1 VSYARRLPSSAT
13 GTTRQ
18 ADNLKEPVPRSRMGK
33 PAQKKKSR
41 VRNSADYATQVDLFA
56 REFQSEDHLRKVVA
70 DLFRKMGHAGVKI
83 THGPNEKGKDIIFY
97 SSGPLG
103 EKRLF
108 ACVVKNDPIT
118 GRADDHHAGAPTI
131 VNTARTVTNQIQAAF
146 NEPLPDAKG
155 ADAWVDSV
163 YVISPYESSPAAV
176 DSVKTTLQRSGQI
189 FFICGQALLELFAKH
204 WPEFLWFESTVL
216 VSYLS
221 ALRKNIESD
230 YALANLIL
238 QKSAYLEASSSSS
251 FDLYVKPTF
260 YRELRP
266 HRLTIQELLTIRL
279 LTGPRYL
286 SEIQDEANA
295 ARRVDRL
302 LHAALNGVAE
312 LKSDKSRSR
321 DLDEVAKGML
331 ELWES
336 GYRRRVAELRAQAA
350 KSGGSGQ
357 GFAASGAF
365 TADAF
370 IPPKRSEITV
380 DLKASAEFTAKAE
393 AVTTAADAAVT
404 QLRAQTIAASQ
415 FASGPAAASPLTAL
429 ASTDFL
435 GYCKIAEVAEII
447 PEAFAVG
454 EPLNTLMFDEKLL
467 DRFDGCLLMTGAAGF
482 GKTAFC
488 RWHAIRDA
496 NRLVAKQASV
506 LPVYR
511 ALYPLSNGKLGS
523 FEEAFFA
530 SEELRKL
537 IQQQSAGQAPFTRI
551 RLYLD
556 GLDEVTSHERQCEI
570 LKLAAEGVQKW
581 KFLQILVT
589 GRDHVSG
596 ADLRWLPRIR
606 LCELSDAKIRL
617 LAERWLGQDR
627 LDGFFQ
633 RLTGVGTLSD
643 LMKVPLLATLILA
656 VYRKTG
662 SVPPNKTNLYSLFVE
677 LLCGG
682 WDFYKNVQRRPS
694 RFSTR
699 DKEVALTRLAGM
711 LQHDYR
717 RDATEADFRNAL
729 NRSLSFLSREWEPF
743 MQEII
748 EDGLLV
754 RVGKALTFAHHSFQE
769 FLTARDLRD
778 HQGTR
783 PKQALGWYFNGK
795 DWWRES
801 LAFYV
806 TLLDRPGDT
815 DEWVIK
821 RALVSTATSP
831 DLKDRVIYL
840 RECIQAAFPAYEETI
855 GARTLSA
862 DLDKKLAR
870 ISGAAHETA

>member
-1 VSYARRLPSSAT
+1 MSKPSIAKRRRVQKAT
-13 GTTRQ
+13 
-18 ADNLKEPVPRSRMGK
+18 EHE
-33 PAQKKKSR
+33 
-41 VRNSADYATQVDLFA
+41 TQVDLFA
-56 REFQSEDHLRKVVA
+56 RVFKSEAHLRRAIA

-83 THGPNEKGKDIIFY
+83 THGANEKGKDIIFY
-97 SSGPLG
+97 GTGPLG

-118 GRADDHHAGAPTI
+118 GRADDHRRGAPTI
-131 VNTARTVTNQIQAAF
+131 VDVARTVANQIRQAF
-146 NEPLPDAKG
+146 DEPLPNGKG
-155 ADAWVDSV
+155 ADEWVDSV
-163 YVISPYESSPAAV
+163 YVISPYECSTAAIA
-176 DSVKTTLQRSGQI
+176 SVKTALQRSGQI
-189 FFICGQALLELFAKH
+189 VFACGQVLLELFAKH

-238 QKSAYLEASSSSS
+238 QKSAYLEASSVSS
-251 FDLYVKPTF
+251 FDLYVEPTF

-266 HRLTIQELLTIRL
+266 HRLTIQELVTVRL
-279 LTGPRYL
+279 LTGPRYF

-295 ARRVDRL
+295 ARRVDLL
-302 LHAALNGVAE
+302 LHAAMNGVAE
-312 LKSDKSRSR
+312 LKSDKNRSR
-321 DLDEVAKGML
+321 NLDEVAKGML

-336 GYRRRVAELRAQAA
+336 GYRRLVAELRAQAA

-365 TADAF
+365 AADAF
-370 IPPKRSEITV
+370 IPPQRREITV
-380 DLKASAEFTAKAE
+380 DLKVSAEFTAKAE
-393 AVTTAADAAVT
+393 AVTSAADAAVT
-404 QLRAQTIAASQ
+404 QLRAETIAASQ
-415 FASGPAAASPLTAL
+415 FAGGPATSPLTAL
-429 ASTDFL
+429 ASSEFL
-435 GYCKIAEVAEII
+435 GYCKIAEMAEMI

-454 EPLNTLMFDEKLL
+454 EPLNTLTFDENLL

-581 KFLQILVT
+581 KFLQTVVT

-606 LCELSDAKIRL
+606 LRELSDAKIRL

-633 RLTGVGTLSD
+633 RLTSVGTLAD

-711 LQHDYR
+711 LQHAYR

-743 MQEII
+743 LQEII

-754 RVGKALTFAHHSFQE
+754 RVGKALTFAHLSFQE

-778 HQGTR
+778 HQGNR

-806 TLLDRPGDT
+806 TLSDRPGDT
-815 DEWVIK
+815 DEWLIK
-821 RALVSTATSP
+821 RALISTATSP

-840 RECIQAAFPAYEETI
+840 RKCIQAAFPAYAETI

-862 DLDKKLAR
+862 DLEKKLAG
-870 ISGAAHETA
+870 ISGARHETA